1 MNVRSENFYEL
12 LLNSHTSVNCLA
24 AETVWSVEKFINFNP
39 GLNSVFV
46 SYHRTVLFYEPFT
59 SGCLLAVS
67 RLLKGTRYTTY
78 RQEWSEI
85 KWRGV
90 EGGRLNE
97 VV

>member
-1 MNVRSENFYEL
+1 MSWSNENKSFIKVDECEKREF

-39 GLNSVFV
+39 GLSSVFV

-67 RLLKGTRYTTY
+67 RLLKGT
-78 RQEWSEI
+78 
-85 KWRGV
+85 GV
-90 EGGRLNE
+90 E
-97 VV
+97 